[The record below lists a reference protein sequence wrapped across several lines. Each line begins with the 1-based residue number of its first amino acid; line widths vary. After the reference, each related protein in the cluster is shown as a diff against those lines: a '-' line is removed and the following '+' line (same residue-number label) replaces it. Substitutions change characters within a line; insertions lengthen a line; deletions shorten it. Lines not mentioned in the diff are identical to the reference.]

1 MNSLPP
7 AVAYG
12 RIEPR
17 KKPAAASIRPPT
29 RPDAGLASS
38 VGNSTGYWRAHAA
51 STFWILVRVCG
62 SPEISACVWSMTG
75 GTSSAPMPTTA
86 ATVATTALARPIQRG
101 GGEDRKSTRL
111 NSSHVSISYAVFC
124 LKKKKIL
131 AKAFRGDLDPT

>member
-1 MNSLPP
+1 MNNLPP

-12 RIEPR
+12 RIDPR

-38 VGNSTGYWRAHAA
+38 VGNSTGYSRAHAA

-86 ATVATTALARPIQRG
+86 ATVATTALARPIQRFTPK
-101 GGEDRKSTRL
+101 RR
-111 NSSHVSISYAVFC
+111 SSRSVMAE
-124 LKKKKIL
+124 
-131 AKAFRGDLDPT
+131 R

>member
-75 GTSSAPMPTTA
+75 GTSHAPMPTTA
-86 ATVATTALARPIQRG
+86 PTLAPTAPADPLPRPTAEPPAHQAAVAEG
-101 GGEDRKSTRL
+101 
-111 NSSHVSISYAVFC
+111 
-124 LKKKKIL
+124 
-131 AKAFRGDLDPT
+131 